1 VIANSDG
8 GTWRPFLVALAALAA
23 AVALAA
29 CGGGDVGGDGNGNG
43 EVEVAE
49 AEGEPSGR
57 LNVSNWPFYIDR
69 QTVPEFQD
77 ETGIQVNY
85 NEDVDDNNNFFGAVQ
100 PQLEQG
106 QSGGRDIMVVTDW
119 MAKRMY
125 DLGYLQNFDE
135 EAVQPAMDSL
145 REDLRE
151 PAFDPDRSYSLPWQS
166 GMTGLV
172 VNTAEAPDI
181 ESINDLFDPE
191 YRGQVTMLSEMRDTV
206 PLVMKADGVDPA
218 DATEDDWMAAID
230 KIRQASEDGQLRRFT
245 GNEYTND
252 LAQGNAV
259 ASIGWSGDA
268 VQLQDDNPDI
278 EFVMPTEGCM
288 LWSDNMV
295 IPVGAPNPTAAY
307 EWMRYV
313 YEPDNQAQIT
323 DYNYYVSPVQ
333 GVQEVLEEEGSEA
346 AESEL
351 VFPSEEYTANCSTQD
366 EPSDDPEATERVEQE
381 FQSVVTG

>member
-1 VIANSDG
+1 VIANSEG
-8 GTWRPFLVALAALAA
+8 HSWRLPLVALAALIA

-29 CGGGDVGGDGNGNG
+29 CGGGDVGGDDNGNG